1 MGTEKLFVKSD
12 INVGGQW
19 TIQNKGDYFDRTGKF
34 GLLSQVFCYI
44 WFLLSS
50 FHCTELYAVVV
61 VFVLVWV
68 CICVFILASWL
79 GDQLH
84 TTSTSQW
91 WSLSCT
97 VAGAER
103 VDRPF
108 ARPFLGPSPV
118 CFGVFW
124 GQSNGFDPQHGGM
137 MTSMHKVYKTFF
149 FRFVFIWKTWNN
161 MLNIHIRPFDA
172 TGPWVE
178 WLTCFK
184 GGADGDEDDWW
195 VAWDEGGKT
204 GARDGLGGRGG
215 MVSFW
220 LTAAEPWG
228 WGCQPG
234 APTGCGGSNM
244 WQKWQQHVA
253 EMASTYGRC
262 GSNEW
267 HEWQE

>member
-108 ARPFLGPSPV
+108 ARPFRGAVS
-118 CFGVFW
+118 GVFW
-124 GQSNGFDPQHGGM
+124 ASSRSLGPYFCELPVAGPQVLVIYFI
-137 MTSMHKVYKTFF
+137 SCIVSCCFYYCYYLLLYLFFLFF
-149 FRFVFIWKTWNN
+149 FLLLHILIDYPDLSLLCCTLYCNRWN
-161 MLNIHIRPFDA
+161 
-172 TGPWVE
+172 
-178 WLTCFK
+178 
-184 GGADGDEDDWW
+184 
-195 VAWDEGGKT
+195 
-204 GARDGLGGRGG
+204 
-215 MVSFW
+215 
-220 LTAAEPWG
+220 
-228 WGCQPG
+228 Q
-234 APTGCGGSNM
+234 
-244 WQKWQQHVA
+244 
-253 EMASTYGRC
+253 
-262 GSNEW
+262 
-267 HEWQE
+267 